1 MNDTSTSS
9 GGVRRWAGDLS
20 AWASSLRFSG
30 FTALV
35 VVLVLAGAIIVS
47 PTLSTFVQQRRE
59 IAELRESVR
68 QHQEAVTE
76 IDAER
81 AKWKDPVYIRSQARD
96 RLFYV
101 MPGETQLNVIDDIV
115 MPSDAEEETNAELT
129 RIESAWAR
137 GLAASFLGAGLT
149 DAPPEELAG
158 DGGGASSE
166 APGVEDPAT
175 GDSAPTDPATEE
187 TQP

>member
-1 MNDTSTSS
+1 MADRHGT
-9 GGVRRWAGDLS
+9 VKRWTEDLG

-35 VVLVLAGAIIVS
+35 VVLVIAGAVIVS
-47 PTLSTFVQQRRE
+47 PSISTYVQQRRE

-68 QHQEAVTE
+68 QHQEAVNE

-81 AKWKDPVYIRSQARD
+81 AKWKDPVYVRAQARD

-115 MPSDAEEETNAELT
+115 LPAESEEETNAELS
-129 RIESAWAR
+129 RIESTWAR
-137 GLAASFLGAGLT
+137 GLAASFLSAGLT
-149 DAPPEELAG
+149 DAPPEEL
-158 DGGGASSE
+158 E
-166 APGVEDPAT
+166 GVDPAAPEDASDATDTTDATDAET
-175 GDSAPTDPATEE
+175 GE
-187 TQP
+187 

>member
-1 MNDTSTSS
+1 MK
-9 GGVRRWAGDLS
+9 RWAEDLG

-35 VVLVLAGAIIVS
+35 VVLVLAGAVIVS
-47 PTLSTFVQQRRE
+47 PSLSTYVQQRRE

-68 QHQEAVTE
+68 QHQEAVNE

-81 AKWKDPVYIRSQARD
+81 AKWKDPVYVRAQARD

-101 MPGETQLNVIDDIV
+101 MPGETQLNVIDDV
-115 MPSDAEEETNAELT
+115 VLPVESEEETNAELS
-129 RIESAWAR
+129 RIESTWAR
-137 GLAASFLGAGLT
+137 GLVSSFLSAGLT

-158 DGGGASSE
+158 AD
-166 APGVEDPAT
+166 PDPAT
-175 GDSAPTDPATEE
+175 PADDAAATTDSQTGE
-187 TQP
+187 